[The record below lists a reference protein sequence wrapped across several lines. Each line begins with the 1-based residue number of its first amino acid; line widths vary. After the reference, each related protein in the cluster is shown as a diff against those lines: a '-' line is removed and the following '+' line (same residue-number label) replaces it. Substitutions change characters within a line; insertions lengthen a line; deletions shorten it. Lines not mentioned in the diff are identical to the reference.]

1 MITCNSKILF
11 CLFFIESL
19 MTGISAQQFKYPFQ
33 NPKLSTEE
41 RVKDLV
47 SRMTLDEKISQMM
60 YQSPAI
66 ERLGIPSY
74 NWWNEC
80 LHGVARAGQATV
92 FPQGIGMA
100 AAFDDELMFRIA
112 DAISDEARAKHHDFV
127 RQGKRGIY
135 QGLTFWTPNINIF
148 RDPRWGRGQ
157 ETYGEDP
164 FLCGKLALQFV
175 KGLQGNDARY
185 LKTVATIKH
194 FAVHSGPEPL
204 RHEFDAE
211 TSEKDLIETYLPAFK
226 EVVENTNVE
235 SVMCAYN
242 RFRGEACC
250 GSSELLQ
257 EYLRERWGFKGYV
270 VSDCGAIRDFYT
282 DHKVS
287 ADAAEASA
295 LAVKRGTDLNCGV
308 AYRGLREAVERK
320 LITESEIDQ
329 SVMKL
334 FSARFRL
341 GMFDPVDIV
350 PYAQIPM
357 NVVDSE
363 KNRQIALEAAHKSIV
378 LLKNDGILPLKKSV
392 KKIAVIGPTANDDET
407 LWGNYCGYNKNGLT
421 VLQGLQNK
429 MPDAEIRYEAGCEL
443 SEDFPQIEPVAADY
457 LFTDVTGQN
466 KGVKAA
472 YYNNPNLWGE
482 PKHVLIERE
491 INNIWWDK
499 APFTDL
505 PDDNFGAS
513 YETFIRIP
521 ETGRY
526 ALGIEGFY
534 GYKFYVNDS
543 LTFQYGNVHHPRK
556 NFYLRSCEAGEMIKV
571 RIEYRH
577 EIVNHALIKL
587 LWGRADNHVLMK
599 KAVAVARKS
608 DVVILCMGIN
618 QNLEGEEMT
627 VKSKGFAGGDRTE
640 IDLPD
645 TQKQLVEAICKLGK
659 PTILVLQN
667 GSPLSI
673 PAEHR
678 KVNAVIEGWYG
689 GQSAGTALADVLL
702 GDYNPSGRLPVTVYQ
717 SLEQLP
723 DFEDYS
729 MKGRTYRYFSGRPLY
744 EFGYGLSYTSFR
756 YDNLKLPVRI
766 ATNEA
771 VEVSV
776 DVTNVGRM
784 DGDEVVQV
792 YISHEGL
799 SFDTPIRSLKGFR
812 RVSLKK
818 GETKTVRFLL
828 ESDDLAVTTE
838 EGHIVVMP
846 CTVKIAVGGKQPDA
860 VSLKRNAV
868 VEKNIELVGN
878 PVNL

>member
-1 MITCNSKILF
+1 MMIRNSKILL
-11 CLFFIESL
+11 CLLFIEGFIVS
-19 MTGISAQQFKYPFQ
+19 ISAQQFKYPFL
-33 NPKLSTEE
+33 NPKLDTKE

-164 FLCGKLALQFV
+164 FLSGKLALQFV
-175 KGLQGNDARY
+175 KGLQGDDMHY

-211 TSEKDLIETYLPAFK
+211 TSEKDLVETYLPAFK

-250 GSSELLQ
+250 GSNELLQ
-257 EYLRERWGFKGYV
+257 EYLRKRWGFKGYV

-295 LAVKRGTDLNCGV
+295 VAVKRGTDLNCGV
-308 AYRGLREAVERK
+308 TYQGLREAVNRK
-320 LITESEIDQ
+320 LITEAEIDQ

-357 NVVDSE
+357 SVVDSE

-378 LLKNDGILPLKKSV
+378 LLKNDGVLPLKKSV
-392 KKIAVIGPTANDDET
+392 RKIAVIGPTANDDET
-407 LWGNYCGYNKNGLT
+407 LWGNYCGYNKNGVT
-421 VLQGLQNK
+421 VLQGLRNK
-429 MPDAEIRYEAGCEL
+429 MPNAEISYEVGCEL
-443 SEDFPQIEPVAADY
+443 SEDFPQIEPIAADY
-457 LFTDVTGQN
+457 LFTDATGRSN
-466 KGVKAA
+466 GVKAA

-482 PKHVLIERE
+482 PKHVLVEKE

-499 APFTDL
+499 APLTNL
-505 PDDNFGAS
+505 PDDNFGVS

-526 ALGIEGFY
+526 ALGVEGFY

-556 NFYLRSCEAGEMIKV
+556 NFYLRSCKAGEMIKV
-571 RIEYRH
+571 KIEYKH

-587 LWGRADNHVLMK
+587 LWGRADNRVLMK
-599 KAVAVARKS
+599 KAIAAARKS
-608 DVVILCMGIN
+608 DVVVLCMGIN

-645 TQKQLVEAICKLGK
+645 TQKELVAAICKLGK

-673 PAEHR
+673 PTEHR
-678 KVNAVIEGWYG
+678 KVNAVVEGWYG

-729 MKGRTYRYFSGRPLY
+729 MRERTYRYFSGKPLY

-756 YDNLKLPVRI
+756 YDNLKLPARI
-766 ATNEA
+766 TTNEA
-771 VEVSV
+771 VEISV
-776 DVTNVGRM
+776 NVTNTGRM

-799 SFDTPIRSLKGFR
+799 PFHTPIRSLKGFK
-812 RVSLKK
+812 RVTLKK

-828 ESDDLAVTTE
+828 ESDDLAVVTE
-838 EGHIVVMP
+838 TGRVVVMP
-846 CTVKIAVGGKQPDA
+846 CTVRIAIGGKQPDA

-868 VEKNIELVGN
+868 IEKSMELVGDS
-878 PVNL
+878 VNL